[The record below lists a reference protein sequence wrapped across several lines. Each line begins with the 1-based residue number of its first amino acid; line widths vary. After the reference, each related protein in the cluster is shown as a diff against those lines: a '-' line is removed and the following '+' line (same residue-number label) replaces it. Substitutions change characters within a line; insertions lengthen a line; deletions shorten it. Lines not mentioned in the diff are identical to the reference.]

1 MIQDMYCQEWI
12 FHVTLKLI
20 YVIILLQIPAELS
33 FCLICFSQYIRIL
46 R

>member
-1 MIQDMYCQEWI
+1 MIQGMCCQEWI
-12 FHVTLKLI
+12 FHVKQKLI
-20 YVIILLQIPAELS
+20 YVIILLQIPAEIS